1 MDDAAQ
7 LFADFRDYCQ
17 ERIAEKRKLYPDY
30 AIEHIPLHPPVPPLD
45 TEEEAPIVDL
55 IKRVSGHQETST
67 VAFAA
72 EAGQFSNAGFPSV
85 ICGPG
90 DIAQAHRAN
99 EFVSVEQLE
108 GCMQMIKHLA
118 RELSR

>member
-1 MDDAAQ
+1 MDDAQ
-7 LFADFRDYCQ
+7 DIIDDFQAYCR
-17 ERIAEKRKLYPDY
+17 ERIELRRKIFSDFDITHF
-30 AIEHIPLHPPVPPLD
+30 AVHPPVPPLD
-45 TEEEAPIVDL
+45 TAEDQPIVDL
-55 IKRVSGHQETST
+55 VKRLSGNSEVST

-99 EFVSVEQLE
+99 EFCAMEQLE
-108 GCMQMIKHLA
+108 GCMEMIERLSV
-118 RELSR
+118 ELG